1 MGTRIKKNM
10 GNTEQKTKQKIK
22 LKMKLIAPLFA
33 AGALSH
39 HVAINSSI
47 CDNCNVEKC
56 YYAIDGHPSEFVE
69 CCNGKDMIMECAEG
83 LYWNDSVKECQFWV
97 PDPHPVPVDPDYK
110 DICASCPWDKQ
121 CYYSIKD
128 DATSFIQCS
137 NGKSVTH
144 HCPSG
149 LVWNGQLNVCD
160 WPSHPEFC
168 DNKCKQWDTCYY
180 ASPDSQQQYYKCPE
194 GLQNCPLDKD
204 GQQTYWDEDV
214 NACICQNCS

>member
-1 MGTRIKKNM
+1 MGQESKNLS
-10 GNTEQKTKQKIK
+10 NTKQKKTKRKIK

-47 CDNCNVEKC
+47 CDSCNVEKC

-69 CCNGKDMIMECAEG
+69 CCNGKDMGMECAEG
-83 LYWNDSVKECQFWV
+83 LYWNDSIKE
-97 PDPHPVPVDPDYK
+97 
-110 DICASCPWDKQ
+110 
-121 CYYSIKD
+121 

-160 WPSHPEFC
+160 WPAHPQFC
-168 DNKCKQWDTCYY
+168 DNKCKEWDTCYY
-180 ASPDSQQQYYKCPE
+180 ASPDSQQQY
-194 GLQNCPLDKD
+194 
-204 GQQTYWDEDV
+204 
-214 NACICQNCS
+214 